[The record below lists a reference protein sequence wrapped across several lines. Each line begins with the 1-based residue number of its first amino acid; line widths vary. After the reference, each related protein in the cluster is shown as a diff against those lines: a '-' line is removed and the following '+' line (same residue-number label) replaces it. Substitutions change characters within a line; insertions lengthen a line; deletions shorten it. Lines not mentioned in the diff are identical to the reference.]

1 MSSPKLSRAQVFS
14 LCGLVCLASSSI
26 DITIPA
32 VPGIATQF
40 GVGQGQGQLLIA
52 AYLIGFAIAQIP
64 VGLMS
69 DRYGRMPVLY
79 AGLGFYL
86 VSSWMASQAETF
98 DTLLW
103 ARFAQGLAG
112 TTGAVIAR
120 AIVRDCSEGI
130 ELAKLTAML
139 VTSLAIATLAAPLV
153 GSFVLEFASWPSIFF
168 ANMVFAGLLVVCFA
182 VLFKETSSQAA
193 RHKNRAQRIYQQ
205 LRQSALSFFTSRQS
219 LWAASLVGCAFLGY
233 MAIVSGLAT
242 VVIDVYGMSS
252 TMVGW
257 SFAAAACFYILSS
270 TFNRLNVSRHGPWR
284 LLRWGMLFMLLG
296 MPLLAWNLYI
306 EQPSFGL
313 IWLALV
319 PFLTGLGL
327 VLANGTA
334 IALQP
339 LGHIAG
345 FAAAMLGTAQIA
357 CGALGSFLAA
367 QLYTGTAQAMLG
379 MVALASVILIVIY
392 WWGKASIENQ
402 SA

>member
-1 MSSPKLSRAQVFS
+1 MSSNHLSKSQVFS
-14 LCGLVCLASSSI
+14 LCALVCLASSSI

-32 VPGIATQF
+32 VPGIAGQF

-52 AYLIGFAIAQIP
+52 AYLIGFAVAQIP

-86 VSSWMASQAETF
+86 VSSWMASQADTF

-153 GSFVLEFASWPSIFF
+153 GSMILEYATWPSIFF
-168 ANMVFAGLLVVCFA
+168 ANMVFAALLVVCFA
-182 VLFKETSSQAA
+182 LLFKETSSIEA
-193 RHKNRAQRIYQQ
+193 RHKSREQHIVQQ
-205 LRQSALSFFTSRQS
+205 LSQSAAGFLSTRQS
-219 LWAASLVGCAFLGY
+219 LWAAILVGCAFLGY
-233 MAIVSGLAT
+233 MAIVGGLAS
-242 VVIDVYGMSS
+242 VVVDVYGMSS

-257 SFAAAACFYILSS
+257 SFAAAAFFYILSS
-270 TFNRLNVSRHGPWR
+270 TFNRLTVSRHGPWR
-284 LLRWGMLFMLLG
+284 LLQWGMLFIMFG
-296 MPLLAWNLYI
+296 TPLLAWSLLLDK
-306 EQPSFGL
+306 PGFAL

-339 LGHIAG
+339 LGHITG

-392 WWGKASIENQ
+392 WWGKASLENQ

>member
-1 MSSPKLSRAQVFS
+1 VPSIAEQLQVS
-14 LCGLVCLASSSI
+14 
-26 DITIPA
+26 
-32 VPGIATQF
+32 
-40 GVGQGQGQLLIA
+40 QGQGQLLIA
-52 AYLIGFAIAQIP
+52 TYLLGFALAQLP
-64 VGLMS
+64 VGLLS
-69 DRYGRMPVLY
+69 DRYGRMPILY

-182 VLFKETSSQAA
+182 VLFKETSSPVA
-193 RHKNRAQRIYQQ
+193 RHKNREQRIYQQ
-205 LRQSALSFFTSRQS
+205 LGQSALSFFTSRQS

-233 MAIVSGLAT
+233 MAIVGGLAT
-242 VVIDVYGMSS
+242 VVVDVYGMSS
-252 TMVGW
+252 SMVGW

-270 TFNRLNVSRHGPWR
+270 TVNRLTVSRHGPWR
-284 LLRWGMLFMLLG
+284 LLRWGMLFILLG
-296 MPLLAWNLYI
+296 TPLLAWNLYI

-327 VLANGTA
+327 ILANGTA

-339 LGHIAG
+339 LGQMAG
-345 FAAAMLGTAQIA
+345 FAAAMLGTGQIA
-357 CGALGSFLAA
+357 CGALGSYLAA
-367 QLYTGTAQAMLG
+367 QFYAGTAHAMVGILT
-379 MVALASVILIVIY
+379 VASVILLVTY
-392 WWGKASIENQ
+392 WAGRNLKDQ
-402 SA
+402 QQ

>member
-1 MSSPKLSRAQVFS
+1 MSSNQLSKAQVFS
-14 LCGLVCLASSSI
+14 LCALVCLASSSI

-32 VPGIATQF
+32 VPSIAAQF
-40 GVGQGQGQLLIA
+40 SVGQGEGQLLIA
-52 AYLIGFAIAQIP
+52 AYLIGFALAQIP

-79 AGLGFYL
+79 GGLAFYL
-86 VSSWMASQAETF
+86 VTSWLASQAQSF
-98 DTLLW
+98 DALLW

-120 AIVRDCSEGI
+120 AIVRDSNEGM

-153 GSFVLEFASWPSIFF
+153 GSLVLEFSTWHSIFY
-168 ANMVFAGLLVVCFA
+168 ANMVFALALVLSFVM
-182 VLFKETSSQAA
+182 LFKETSSQTA
-193 RHKNRAQRIYQQ
+193 RHKNREQHIVQQ
-205 LRQSALSFFTSRQS
+205 LNQSAASFITTRQS
-219 LWAASLVGCAFLGY
+219 LWAATLVGCSFLGY
-233 MAIVSGLAT
+233 MAIVAGLAT
-242 VVIDVYGMSS
+242 VVVDVYGMSS

-270 TFNRLNVSRHGPWR
+270 TFNRLTVSRHGPWQ
-284 LLRWGMLFMLLG
+284 LLQWGMLFILLG
-296 MPLLAWNLYI
+296 TPLLAWNLYADK
-306 EQPSFGL
+306 PSFGL

-339 LGHIAG
+339 MGHMAG
-345 FAAAMLGTAQIA
+345 FAAAMLGTGQIA
-357 CGALGSFLAA
+357 CGALGSYVAA
-367 QLYTGTAQAMLG
+367 QFYTGSAHAMLG
-379 MVALASVILIVIY
+379 MVALASLILLVTY
-392 WWGKASIENQ
+392 WWGKASLETQ
-402 SA
+402 S

>member
-1 MSSPKLSRAQVFS
+1 MSSSHLSKAQVFS
-14 LCGLVCLASSSI
+14 LCALVCLASSSI

-32 VPGIATQF
+32 VPSIAAQF
-40 GVGQGQGQLLIA
+40 GVGQGEGQLLIA

-86 VSSWMASQAETF
+86 ISSWVASQAESF
-98 DTLLW
+98 DALLW

-153 GSFVLEFASWPSIFF
+153 GSFILEFTSWPSIFF
-168 ANMVFAGLLVVCFA
+168 ANMAFAALLVICFLL
-182 VLFKETSSQAA
+182 LFKETSSQQA
-193 RHKNRAQRIYQQ
+193 RHKSREQHIGQQ
-205 LRQSALSFFTSRQS
+205 LSQSAVGFITNRQS
-219 LWAASLVGCAFLGY
+219 LWAATLVGCAFLGY
-233 MAIVSGLAT
+233 MAIVGGLAS
-242 VVIDVYGMSS
+242 VVVDVYGMSS

-257 SFAAAACFYILSS
+257 SFAAAAFFYIVSS
-270 TFNRLNVSRHGPWR
+270 TFNRLTVSRHGPWR
-284 LLRWGMLFMLLG
+284 LLQWGMLFILLG
-296 MPLLAWNLYI
+296 TPLLALSLTLDK
-306 EQPSFGL
+306 PSFGL

-339 LGHIAG
+339 LGHMAG

-367 QLYTGTAQAMLG
+367 QLYTGTVQAMLG
-379 MVALASVILIVIY
+379 MVALASVILLVIY
-392 WWGKASIENQ
+392 RLGKARLESQ
-402 SA
+402 QV